1 MKMNLVACLLPEYSI
16 VFQGYCTECRH
27 RVVDNVIVCANNI
40 VFLSRPIQWIQTLT
54 RYQWIE
60 SLLSLE
66 SKLFASWNVYLGQM
80 RTSYSL
86 AYFWLWYMHTIWTLS
101 GIEYTM

>member
-1 MKMNLVACLLPEYSI
+1 MSLYVLTISMVETFFGMLISTNPDQI
-16 VFQGYCTECRH
+16 P
-27 RVVDNVIVCANNI
+27 VDRISP
-40 VFLSRPIQWIQTLT
+40 LSP
-54 RYQWIE
+54 
-60 SLLSLE
+60 E